1 MGFIVAIPP
10 YGMYGLIEGTAPGN
24 MCGCGGIAIGV
35 GCAGV
40 GICTGMFPEIP
51 VGGVADERDGAGGY
65 VGI

>member
-1 MGFIVAIPP
+1 
-10 YGMYGLIEGTAPGN
+10 MYGLIEGTAPGN